1 MRNNLF
7 VFSLIEKQI
16 VLYARSDELTLAQWG
31 FPGNAFEL
39 LQTSSFT
46 RYIPNFQ
53 SSWYG
58 VKVGR
63 KFCFIFF
70 SNSTSEK
77 LWSYWGWAAFHVKI
91 NECIVKSWFFSLETY
106 MGQTTSKYERSTEI
120 NNGKKRSTKYFL
132 KSYLNRYGYGYRFS
146 EGFISQNSDGNFWR
160 FFLLEGYKIKFVRKF
175 SLHFY
180 QFIM

>member
-1 MRNNLF
+1 MIPLISSAVNNMQTHTYLRQSKVLKSYFVLQHMYLTF

-39 LQTSSFT
+39 LQTSSFR

-58 VKVGR
+58 IKVGR
-63 KFCFIFF
+63 KFFDLFF

-77 LWSYWGWAAFHVKI
+77 LWSYCGWAAFHQRYTFRV
-91 NECIVKSWFFSLETY
+91 L
-106 MGQTTSKYERSTEI
+106 QTIQMKLILLCVWVEPADLGSAKTALKFKY
-120 NNGKKRSTKYFL
+120 
-132 KSYLNRYGYGYRFS
+132 
-146 EGFISQNSDGNFWR
+146 
-160 FFLLEGYKIKFVRKF
+160 
-175 SLHFY
+175 
-180 QFIM
+180 